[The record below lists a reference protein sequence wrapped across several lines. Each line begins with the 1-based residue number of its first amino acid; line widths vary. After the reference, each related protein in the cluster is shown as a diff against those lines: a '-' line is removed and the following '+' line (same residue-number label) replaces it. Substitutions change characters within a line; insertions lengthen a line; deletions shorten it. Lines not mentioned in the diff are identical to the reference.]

1 MPFAK
6 ISIVLPEEL
15 ESESAHFINKMTAS
29 SSFLTGSD
37 PGERFE
43 LIDGGYLDNDEEINK
58 ELETFVSEIPSDEK
72 FLQGYV
78 CNHCN
83 KVCKLSRGLTRH
95 ANSKH
100 VVHIPFSSP
109 SSAEPKQLLTDEE
122 KSLKKLHPLHLKVI
136 LEKCTE
142 KLTEDLCYPE
152 KLRIKFLNFCFSND
166 DAVEL

>member
-1 MPFAK
+1 
-6 ISIVLPEEL
+6 
-15 ESESAHFINKMTAS
+15 MTAS

-37 PGERFE
+37 LDELFE
-43 LIDGGYLDNDEEINK
+43 LIDGGYLDNDEEISK
-58 ELETFVSEIPSDEK
+58 ELETFVSELPSDEK

-83 KVCKLSRGLTRH
+83 KVCKSSRGLTRH
-95 ANSKH
+95 TKSKH

-109 SSAEPKQLLTDEE
+109 SSAESKQLLTDEE

-136 LEKCTE
+136 LEKCAE
-142 KLTEDLCYPE
+142 KLTTNLCYPE

-166 DAVEL
+166 DAVELWSKLRVVSDIFQGDAENLIPHSLV